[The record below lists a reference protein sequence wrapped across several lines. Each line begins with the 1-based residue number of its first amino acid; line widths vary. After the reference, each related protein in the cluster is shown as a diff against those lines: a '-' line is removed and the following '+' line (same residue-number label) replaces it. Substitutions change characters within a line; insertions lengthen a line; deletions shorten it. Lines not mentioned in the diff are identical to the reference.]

1 MNHRELILP
10 ELLALSAIFPSPDNP
25 RKTIDPQ
32 ALEELAG
39 TIREFGVQ
47 QPIKVRPL
55 PMIEGAEHF
64 TYEIVFGER
73 RWRGAGLAGLEKIPA
88 FVEDMTEEHADKLR
102 LIENLQRED
111 VDPIEEAE
119 AMVRL
124 QQRHGYTIDQLA
136 GMLGIGR
143 TTAYDRMKLATVH
156 PKVREQCQA
165 GVIGGQIATYISRFP
180 QSVQTV
186 AMKKVMKQVPDPK
199 KGPQGTK
206 MIAVSAREAKDIL
219 QAGFTVKLHAAA
231 FVTSREDYSACGSCT
246 KCDNRSDNVEPLL
259 ADLGPDV
266 CTDKEC
272 FQQKEID
279 HIDWRIADAR
289 ARGIRI
295 IEGDEAKGVMPHSW
309 RQPEGYVLISRLSEY
324 ETPPGEDRMRDI
336 DFAEM
341 VKLTGMVSPDVILLI
356 NPYSTHHSDKIKEV
370 VTAADGAA
378 LELAWESLMAS
389 VATSPDGDED
399 DEDGTEGD
407 AGDASPSIVT
417 GHVTIA
423 AIPATRPPAPPPSP
437 ELIAVRAHW
446 KAIMVEIV
454 SAIRAQK
461 RTTDEMRYMLM
472 SHVDC
477 NHEIPDFVAE
487 AWGWAEELKDV
498 SWEDMLAFTASKLE
512 PMGAD
517 ELGQLLVAFHIE
529 LANPH
534 GDDERLALANM
545 YGVDLVKVG
554 TPKPAVKQASL
565 ALDDEG
571 QPTPPAWPAGKP
583 PGVKYRNPETGETWS
598 GRGLMPKW
606 LQAATAEGKTLVD
619 FEVTKETA

>member
-1 MNHRELILP
+1 
-10 ELLALSAIFPSPDNP
+10 
-25 RKTIDPQ
+25 
-32 ALEELAG
+32 
-39 TIREFGVQ
+39 
-47 QPIKVRPL
+47 
-55 PMIEGAEHF
+55 
-64 TYEIVFGER
+64 
-73 RWRGAGLAGLEKIPA
+73 
-88 FVEDMTEEHADKLR
+88 
-102 LIENLQRED
+102 
-111 VDPIEEAE
+111 
-119 AMVRL
+119 
-124 QQRHGYTIDQLA
+124 
-136 GMLGIGR
+136 
-143 TTAYDRMKLATVH
+143 
-156 PKVREQCQA
+156 
-165 GVIGGQIATYISRFP
+165 
-180 QSVQTV
+180 
-186 AMKKVMKQVPDPK
+186 
-199 KGPQGTK
+199 
-206 MIAVSAREAKDIL
+206 
-219 QAGFTVKLHAAA
+219 
-231 FVTSREDYSACGSCT
+231 
-246 KCDNRSDNVEPLL
+246 
-259 ADLGPDV
+259 
-266 CTDKEC
+266 
-272 FQQKEID
+272 
-279 HIDWRIADAR
+279 
-289 ARGIRI
+289 
-295 IEGDEAKGVMPHSW
+295 
-309 RQPEGYVLISRLSEY
+309 
-324 ETPPGEDRMRDI
+324 MRDI